1 MAHIAP
7 SGYHASDGAAYE
19 RFLGRW
25 TERLAME
32 LADFADLPDDGPV
45 LDVGCGTGALAA
57 EIARRQPGRHVTG
70 ADPSER
76 YLEFAREHR
85 VAPNLGFRRADA
97 AALPFTDAT
106 FSGTLAQLVLNFVPD
121 PHTVIGEMA
130 RVTRPGGRI
139 AGAVWDFCG
148 GLVYQRIFWDT
159 AAGIDPAAGAARDRL
174 FAHTLATREGL
185 QRLWLSAGI
194 CDVETAPLT
203 IRMDYADF
211 DDYWEPLLGGQGP
224 VGVYVTGLDDDTR
237 ARLRTSVRAAYLSG
251 QPDGPRSLVA
261 SAWAVRGGKRTA

>member
-121 PHTVIGEMA
+121 PH
-130 RVTRPGGRI
+130 R
-139 AGAVWDFCG
+139 
-148 GLVYQRIFWDT
+148 
-159 AAGIDPAAGAARDRL
+159 
-174 FAHTLATREGL
+174 
-185 QRLWLSAGI
+185 
-194 CDVETAPLT
+194 
-203 IRMDYADF
+203 
-211 DDYWEPLLGGQGP
+211 
-224 VGVYVTGLDDDTR
+224 
-237 ARLRTSVRAAYLSG
+237 
-251 QPDGPRSLVA
+251 
-261 SAWAVRGGKRTA
+261 

>member
-1 MAHIAP
+1 MADKPLII
-7 SGYHASDGAAYE
+7 
-19 RFLGRW
+19 
-25 TERLAME
+25 T
-32 LADFADLPDDGPV
+32 DDGPV

-139 AGAVWDFCG
+139 AGAAWDFCG
-148 GLVYQRIFWDT
+148 GLGYQRLFWDT
-159 AAGIDPAAGAARDRL
+159 AAGIDPAAGAA
-174 FAHTLATREGL
+174 G
-185 QRLWLSAGI
+185 AG
-194 CDVETAPLT
+194 
-203 IRMDYADF
+203 
-211 DDYWEPLLGGQGP
+211 GGC
-224 VGVYVTGLDDDTR
+224 
-237 ARLRTSVRAAYLSG
+237 
-251 QPDGPRSLVA
+251 
-261 SAWAVRGGKRTA
+261 